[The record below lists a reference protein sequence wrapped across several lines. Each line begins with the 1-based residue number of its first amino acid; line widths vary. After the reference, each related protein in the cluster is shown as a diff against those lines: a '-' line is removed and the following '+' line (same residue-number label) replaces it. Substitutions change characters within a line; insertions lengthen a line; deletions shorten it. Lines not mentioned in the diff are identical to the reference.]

1 MSVSVI
7 MSTFNRERYI
17 ASAVESVLK
26 QSHRAFELIVVDDA
40 STDGTPDILARLAAR
55 DGRLRVVRN
64 AANQGLP
71 AGRNLCLSLA
81 RHDLVACMD
90 DDDLMLTDRL
100 ARQLAFM
107 RAHPEVSVVSAAA
120 RLIDDAENVIG
131 LSVPEINLARGR
143 AEVRPALFLGLIHPA
158 VMYRKQDVL
167 RVGGYRPVALEDRD
181 LWGRMVTAGY
191 VLAAQPDV
199 LLLHRRHASIM
210 QGDLDALF
218 EQGEFIDFNVA
229 RRLRGLEDLSLAAYR
244 RAVAAQPLLQRFS
257 RRRRMRAGIAFRKA
271 TLFYS
276 RREWRPFLM
285 HIAAAMSLEPI
296 QVCQRIAKK
305 YSPGR

>member
-17 ASAVESVLK
+17 ASAVESVLE

-64 AANQGLP
+64 VANRGLP

-90 DDDLMLTDRL
+90 DDDLMLADRL

-107 RAHPEVSVVSAAA
+107 RDHPEVSVVTAAA
-120 RLIDDAENVIG
+120 KLIDDAENVIG
-131 LSVPEINLARGR
+131 LSVPEIDLARGR
-143 AEVRPALFLGLIHPA
+143 AEVQPALFLGLIHPA
-158 VMYRKQDVL
+158 VMYRKRDVL
-167 RVGGYRPVALEDRD
+167 QVGGYRQVALEDRD

-210 QGDLDALF
+210 QGDLHALF
-218 EQGEFIDFNVA
+218 EQGEYIDFNVA
-229 RRLRGLEDLSLAAYR
+229 RRLRGLDDLTLAAYR
-244 RAVAAQPLLQRFS
+244 NAVAAQPLLQRVS

-285 HIAAAMSLEPI
+285 HMAAAMSLEPI